1 MNRHPEKRKANSLK
15 LQPQRRIPLFDDINA
30 TFFVSTVHGLEEEL
44 CSEIESL
51 AEECRTT
58 LCAPPIIAS
67 AGVEVKAPWS
77 FCYALNLGLRCAS
90 RVLCEI
96 AALEVRSLS
105 DVHDAV
111 SQIEWSRFFSADKR
125 FVVNASSSDQQ
136 LAASALNLKIKDA
149 IADSFVKTLRRRPDV
164 DKANP
169 DVRVMARFHRGL
181 LTVSLDTTGT
191 PLSVRGY
198 RVNNQAAPMNELL
211 ASGLIRMTGW
221 HSLCQQVRSA
231 QPEKVSFAR
240 VAKRDQGHSQDTGTT
255 ADTHKARRIPQEIA
269 LSPDFIDPMCGTG
282 TLAIEAALHLL
293 NRRPQMD
300 RTEFAFEHLSLFS
313 EHTKKK
319 LEPIRRALR
328 ANELSLVQVYSGIHR
343 YLRDALGR
351 SIEAHQ
357 VEAPILCCDQDTRA
371 LAAAQKNAE
380 AAGVARLIRFERR
393 TIEQLRV
400 ESDAGLIVMN
410 PPYGVRMGDVD
421 SLKQDYKKIGDT
433 LKQNCRGWQ
442 AWILTENESLAG
454 SVGLRATR
462 RKKVFN
468 GGLECLWL
476 QYVLF

>member
-1 MNRHPEKRKANSLK
+1 M
-15 LQPQRRIPLFDDINA
+15 
-30 TFFVSTVHGLEEEL
+30 HGLEDEL

-58 LCAPPIIAS
+58 LCAPPNIAS

-105 DVHDAV
+105 EVYDAV
-111 SQIEWSRFFSADKR
+111 SHIEWPRFFSADRR
-125 FVVNASSSDQQ
+125 FVVSASSSDQQ
-136 LAASALNLKIKDA
+136 LPASALNLKIKDA
-149 IADSFVKTLRRRPDV
+149 IADSFVKTLKRRPSV
-164 DKANP
+164 DKADP

-181 LTVSLDTTGT
+181 LTVSFDTTGL

-198 RVNNQAAPMNELL
+198 RINNQAAPMNELL

-221 HSLCQQVRSA
+221 HNLCQQVRSA
-231 QPEKVSFAR
+231 QPEKVYFAR
-240 VAKRDQGHSQDTGTT
+240 VAKREQNSGTP
-255 ADTHKARRIPQEIA
+255 ADAHKARRIPKEIA

-282 TLAIEAALHLL
+282 TLAIEAALYLL
-293 NRRPQMD
+293 NRRPQLD

-328 ANELSLVQVYSGIHR
+328 ANELSLVQVYNGIQK
-343 YLRDALGR
+343 YLSDALGR
-351 SIEAHQ
+351 TIEPHH
-357 VEAPILCCDQDTRA
+357 VMAPILCCDQDSRA

-393 TIEQLRV
+393 PIEQLQV

-421 SLKQDYKKIGDT
+421 TLKQDYKKIGDT

-442 AWILTENESLAG
+442 AWILTENETLAG